1 MNRLKD
7 KCVMITGA
15 TSGIG
20 EACAE
25 QFAEA
30 GSNLLL
36 IARRKDRLQAMC
48 RRLTDSYAI
57 RTRDVVLD
65 VTDRER
71 VTVSLDELPEEWQAV
86 DILINNAGLARGFSR
101 FHEIDLDDM
110 EEMMDTNVKGLIYV
124 SRKIIPGMVARG
136 GGHIVNIGSIAGH
149 DVYPKGNIYCATK
162 HAVDALTKGMRMDLY
177 DAPVRV
183 STVDPG
189 LVETEFSMVRFRGD
203 SDRASAVYRNMMPLS
218 AADIADIVL
227 FITSRPAHVQIGQVV
242 AYPTDQ
248 ASATIVNRRGD

>member
-36 IARRKDRLQAMC
+36 IARRKDRLQALC
-48 RRLTDSYAI
+48 RRLADSYAI
-57 RTRDVVLD
+57 KTRDVILD
-65 VTDRER
+65 VTDRKR
-71 VTVSLDELPEEWQAV
+71 VTASLDELPEEWQAV
-86 DILINNAGLARGFSR
+86 DFLINNAGLARGFNR

-177 DAPVRV
+177 DTPVRV

-203 SDRASAVYRNMMPLS
+203 SYRASAVYRDMMPLT

-242 AYPTDQ
+242 VYPTDQ
-248 ASATIVNRRGD
+248 ASATIVNRRSD

>member
-242 AYPTDQ
+242 VYPTDQ